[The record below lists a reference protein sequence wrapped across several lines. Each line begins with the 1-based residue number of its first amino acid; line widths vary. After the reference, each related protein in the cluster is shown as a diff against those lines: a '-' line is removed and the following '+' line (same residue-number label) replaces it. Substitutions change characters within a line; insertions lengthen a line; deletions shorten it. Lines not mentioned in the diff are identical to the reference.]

1 MSRRRSES
9 TASIDFEASSAD
21 DMKGPRG
28 IILSV
33 DASIAQ
39 QHQTTLTRKLP
50 TECQVGGNP
59 GDDAKEPLSRFS
71 LWALCRR
78 IYVARAHKLP
88 SPPRDFPSDSTA
100 HHSDTRGALFLT
112 YSDSFGQS
120 NSLPFTADVSSSI
133 IIDSRYLSCAHLGPH
148 RGP

>member
-28 IILSV
+28 IILSRN
-33 DASIAQ
+33 ASIAQ
-39 QHQTTLTRKLP
+39 QHQTAPTRKLLS
-50 TECQVGGNP
+50 EGQDGGNP
-59 GDDAKEPLSRFS
+59 EGEAKEPLSRFL
-71 LWALCRR
+71 LWTLCRR
-78 IYVARAHKLP
+78 IYVARAHKLL

-100 HHSDTRGALFLT
+100 HHSDTRGALLLT
-112 YSDSFGQS
+112 YCDSFGQS
-120 NSLPFTADVSSSI
+120 NLLPFAADVSSTI
-133 IIDSRYLSCAHLGPH
+133 IIDSRYLSCAHLALH